1 MEDFAPEA
9 IWTISRDQ
17 SFQGRIAAVVG
28 LPVALCDFRALTGLA
43 FERGKG
49 AFGSEGF
56 ATDVFATGGSLGD
69 EIDEPVEV

>member
-17 SFQGRIAAVVG
+17 FFQGRIAAVVG
-28 LPVALCDFRALTGLA
+28 LPVTLCDLRALTGFP

-49 AFGSEGF
+49 AFRPEGF

-69 EIDEPVEV
+69 EVDKPVEV